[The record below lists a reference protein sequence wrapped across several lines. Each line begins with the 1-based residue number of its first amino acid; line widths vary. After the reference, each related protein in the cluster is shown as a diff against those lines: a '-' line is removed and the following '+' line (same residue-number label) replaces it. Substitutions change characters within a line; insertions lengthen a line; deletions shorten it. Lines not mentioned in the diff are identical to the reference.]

1 MPVWSYA
8 KMPLTDVTVRTAKP
22 RDKIYKLSD
31 SGGLYV
37 EVTPAGGKRWR
48 WKYRIGGREKLLSMG
63 LYPAVPLAAA
73 RARRDDAKKLLASGV
88 DPSVHRQAAKA
99 AQAESAAHSFEV
111 IAREWFVKH
120 QSGWAESHSSKV
132 MTRLEKDVFPFIG
145 LRPIA
150 EINAPELLKVFQR
163 IEERGALETAHKA
176 RFSCGQVFRYAIAT
190 GRAERD
196 ISADLRGALPPVRT
210 KHMASV
216 TDPALVGPLLRALHG
231 YQGTFTVRCALRLAP
246 LLFVRPGELRTAQ
259 WADIDLGKAEWR
271 YLVTKT
277 KTDHVVPLATQ
288 AIQILRELQP
298 LTGRGRYVFPGA
310 RSMQRPMS
318 ENTVNAALR
327 RLGIPPQE
335 LTGHGFR
342 AMARTILDEVHEVRI
357 DFIEHQLAH
366 EVKDPLGRAY
376 NRTSHL
382 PARRKMMQM
391 WADYLDQLRAEV
403 QSDSAGKLPE
413 N

>member
-1 MPVWSYA
+1 
-8 KMPLTDVTVRTAKP
+8 
-22 RDKIYKLSD
+22 
-31 SGGLYV
+31 
-37 EVTPAGGKRWR
+37 
-48 WKYRIGGREKLLSMG
+48 
-63 LYPAVPLAAA
+63 
-73 RARRDDAKKLLASGV
+73 
-88 DPSVHRQAAKA
+88 
-99 AQAESAAHSFEV
+99 
-111 IAREWFVKH
+111 
-120 QSGWAESHSSKV
+120 

-298 LTGRGRYVFPGA
+298 LTGSGRYVFPGA

>member
-1 MPVWSYA
+1 
-8 KMPLTDVTVRTAKP
+8 MPLTDVTVRTAKP

-298 LTGRGRYVFPGA
+298 LTGSGRYVFPGA

>member
-1 MPVWSYA
+1 
-8 KMPLTDVTVRTAKP
+8 MPLTDVTVRTSKP
-22 RDKIYKLSD
+22 REKPYKLAD
-31 SGGLYV
+31 SGGLYL

-63 LYPAVPLAAA
+63 LYPAVPLVAA

-99 AQAESAAHSFEV
+99 ARAESAAHSFEV
-111 IAREWFVKH
+111 VAREWFVKH
-120 QSGWAESHSSKV
+120 QSGWAESHSCRV

-145 LRPIA
+145 PRPIA

-259 WADIDLGKAEWR
+259 WADIDFGKAEWR

-298 LTGRGRYVFPGA
+298 LTGSGRYVFPGA

-318 ENTVNAALR
+318 ENAVNAALR
-327 RLGIPPQE
+327 RLGIPPEE

-403 QSDSAGKLPE
+403 KTNSVAKLPE